1 MEGSPTS
8 TWRALFD
15 RHYSVFVDEVSS
27 RLVSELEE
35 AVGAVAAAERDKADR
50 QAESARRI
58 TAEALNQA
66 LRRMRQAASQ
76 SAVLEL
82 LADGTAPWA
91 DTVVVL
97 SLGNNQARA
106 LAVRTLN
113 AAADGIIDGLID
125 VDAAGAIRSAVDSKD
140 PLVALASPAEISPA
154 LAAVFRQT
162 GPGDAP
168 SEPPRAYLFPVVV
181 RQNVVAMLIASGG
194 VTPAPLEVLSEAT
207 GMRLELLSAPAPLV
221 PLKNPE
227 LVQIAAPSVPA
238 SSTTE
243 RRVWEELSQDDQK
256 LHLQAQ
262 RVARVRVAE
271 LRLYNAEEL
280 RKGVFVGDIYNA
292 LRGGID
298 SARTEFLQSYLSKS
312 PTMVDYLHLELLRS
326 LAHDDDRLL
335 GKDYPGP
342 MV

>member
-1 MEGSPTS
+1 MDGSPTS

-15 RHYSVFVDEVSS
+15 RHYSALVDDVSS
-27 RLVSELEE
+27 RLVSDLEE
-35 AVGAVAAAERDKADR
+35 AVAGVTATERDKANR
-50 QAESARRI
+50 QLESARR
-58 TAEALNQA
+58 TMAEALNQT
-66 LRRMRQAASQ
+66 LRRMRQAPSQ

-91 DTVVVL
+91 DKVVVL
-97 SLGNNQARA
+97 SFGNNQARV
-106 LAVRTLN
+106 LAVRGLN
-113 AAADGIIDGLID
+113 VTGDGVID
-125 VDAAGAIRSAVDSKD
+125 VVIDVEAAGAIRSAVDSKD
-140 PLVALASPAEISPA
+140 PLVALASPAEISAA
-154 LAAVFRQT
+154 LAAAFRQN
-162 GPGDAP
+162 GQGDSE
-168 SEPPRAYLFPVVV
+168 SEPARAYLFPVVV
-181 RQNVVAMLIASGG
+181 RQSIEAMLIASG
-194 VTPAPLEVLSEAT
+194 VVAPAPLEVLSEAT
-207 GMRLELLSAPAPLV
+207 GMRLELLSAPAPLI

-238 SSTTE
+238 SVTTE
-243 RRVWEELSQDDQK
+243 RRLWEELSQDDQK

-280 RKGVFVGDIYNA
+280 RKGVFDGDIYNA
-292 LRGGID
+292 LLGGIN
-298 SARTEFLQSYLSKS
+298 SARTEFLQSFLSKS